1 MLRRSSM
8 LALVALTSLV
18 LLTGATKGGCGQ
30 GLDNR
35 PGDPGIDVGGPLGAL
50 WNVQYSKTV
59 EVVIKQGG
67 AVVATQNVAVGVGA
81 TFDLG
86 GVKVDLDAYCARE
99 DVVCPYDVFPDQV
112 KMTQPGSE
120 RHLLYV
126 QYKPKGPLAYLENVT
141 LLGNVDSDDDFSI
154 ALGISGAAAGA
165 CGLLG
170 VSYATGHIQSNG
182 DPIAPLGLSLTGD
195 IVTAY
200 AGGCLVGNS
209 SGGAAAGLT
218 VELRVPF
225 DGVRR

>member
-200 AGGCLVGNS
+200 AGGCAVT
-209 SGGAAAGLT
+209 GAAAGLT
-218 VELRVPF
+218 FELRIPF
-225 DGVRR
+225 DATRL